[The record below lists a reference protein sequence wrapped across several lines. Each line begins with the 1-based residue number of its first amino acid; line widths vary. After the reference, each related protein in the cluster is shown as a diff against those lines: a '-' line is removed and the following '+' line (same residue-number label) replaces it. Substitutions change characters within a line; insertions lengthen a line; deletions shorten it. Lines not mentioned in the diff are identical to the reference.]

1 MIRHVALSLVVVASL
16 LQVSPAGLTK
26 ASPPGSVGPVSAKMS
41 VPATLGD
48 VPGTTSDWLA
58 VVEEDIRDS
67 EYNITW
73 QKDTYLVDVEAAYQ
87 APNRAHNLRT
97 YFTPQGIRV
106 IPRVFEGDEPPWA
119 WGLTLSGYGYADRV
133 LPVAA
138 VTPQGAANRIE
149 YERDLLTEWYVN
161 DEHGLEQGFTLRAHP
176 ESTNADQPSVVVLD
190 LALGGNLKPQM
201 SADGA
206 AVEFITLGGVR
217 VLRYSDLHA
226 YDATGRSLAADM
238 RIIAGDAQSAEPLA
252 SHGPEWTVRIVV
264 DDGDAVYPITV
275 DPRGTGYDWAFQSDQ
290 EGAWLG
296 ISVATAGDV
305 NGDGYSDVIVGANQY
320 DNGQTNEGRIYVF
333 HGSATGLSGAA
344 NWWTESNQANA
355 DFGHSV
361 GTAGDI
367 NGDGYSDIIVGAP
380 EYDNGQMDEG
390 RIYVYHGSAAG
401 LSGLNTWTA
410 ECNQA
415 NARFGQ
421 SVGTA
426 GDVNGDGYS
435 DVIVG
440 AHWYDNGQSSEGR
453 AYVYHGSGTGLCASP
468 AWTAES
474 NQAGAWFGF
483 SVGTAG
489 DVNGDGHSDVI
500 VGARYYSGG
509 ESYEGRAYVYSGS
522 ATGLVTTPAWTAE
535 SNQAGARFGESA
547 GTAGDVN
554 GDGYSDVIVGA
565 PYYDN
570 GQDNEGRAY
579 VYHGSA
585 TGLAGTSA
593 WTAESD
599 QEDAWLGESVAAAG
613 DVNGDGYCDIIVGA
627 PAYDNGEDNEGRAYI
642 YNGSPLGLATT
653 HDWTIEGGQEGADL
667 GNSVATAGD
676 VNGDGLS
683 DVIVGARLYDGGQT
697 DEGRAYVFH
706 GAATGL
712 STTHAWIAESN
723 QTSALFSRSVGT
735 AGDVNGDGYSDVIV
749 GAPYYDNGQDNEGR
763 AYIYHGSAL
772 GLSTMPN
779 RWLEGNQAHAH
790 FGKSVG
796 TAGDVNG
803 DGYSDVIVGAPEHDN
818 EEMEE
823 GRAYI
828 YHGSATGLSS
838 TANWVA
844 ESDRADA
851 LFGYSVGTAG
861 DVNGDGYSD
870 VIVGAPGY
878 YDEETAGGRAY
889 VYHGSASGLS
899 AAANWTAESDRDGAD
914 FACSVGTAG
923 DINGDGYSDIIIGA
937 SRHQNGQT
945 YEGRAFVYH
954 GSRAGLV
961 TTAGWTAESNQAN
974 ADFGYSVGTAGD
986 VNGDGYSDV
995 IVGARWYDGG
1005 QTNEGRA
1012 YVYHGSLTGLSTAA
1026 EWTAESDQEGAH
1038 FGSSA
1043 ASAGDVNGD
1052 GYSDVIVGARYY
1064 DNGQADEGR
1073 AYVYHGSDT
1082 GLYTGAA
1089 WNAESDQEGAT
1100 FGHSVGAAG
1109 DVNGDGYGDVIIGAP
1124 SHDLGQVDEGRAFVY
1139 YGNGGDGVQ
1148 LLPRQMRSDGL
1159 SPIAYLGR
1167 SDSETAFQ
1175 VRLIGRMPLGREDVR
1190 LQWQVA
1196 PLGVAFTGPGVI
1208 SGISGWQEALP
1219 GGTLMSQAVG
1229 GLEPGMAYHWRVRL
1243 LYRPGNALGLQ
1254 ASRWVHMSWSGWSET
1269 DLRTAKVYL
1278 LCLPLVL
1285 RSY

>member
-509 ESYEGRAYVYSGS
+509 ESY
-522 ATGLVTTPAWTAE
+522 
-535 SNQAGARFGESA
+535 
-547 GTAGDVN
+547 
-554 GDGYSDVIVGA
+554 
-565 PYYDN
+565 
-570 GQDNEGRAY
+570 
-579 VYHGSA
+579 
-585 TGLAGTSA
+585 
-593 WTAESD
+593 
-599 QEDAWLGESVAAAG
+599 
-613 DVNGDGYCDIIVGA
+613 
-627 PAYDNGEDNEGRAYI
+627 EGRAYI